1 VHAAMRARPAC
12 HRMIAVYCGSRD
24 VCVYVRTAKSAI
36 NGRRGR
42 EGGEVISAQ
51 PPWSGQVVSGQL
63 DRCDS
68 TGTSRRRDRLGWTR
82 LENKLKACSQHSP
95 HELNSTDPQQ
105 VDPVTRRHASCV
117 SQLSNDVQQNQDRP
131 QDFS

>member
-1 VHAAMRARPAC
+1 M
-12 HRMIAVYCGSRD
+12 Y
-24 VCVYVRTAKSAI
+24 VCMYVRPSRQLTGGGGGK
-36 NGRRGR
+36 
-42 EGGEVISAQ
+42 GGEVISAQ

-117 SQLSNDVQQNQDRP
+117 SQLSNDVQQNQERP
-131 QDFS
+131 QDFG